1 MSTLL
6 ETPQRAKSTPPTASR
21 ARLFTLDGWREVR
34 PFLIAWIICLLCLQ
48 LVSTLN
54 PTTIVSLDFRSFYA
68 AGYLLRNDAAHLYD
82 LEQENLIQ
90 KDLVSRGE
98 VALPYYHPSY
108 EALIYAPFSLLR
120 YSAAYLAFQCFNLI
134 IIFVVFFYARD
145 LFSEVIPVWQ
155 PRPGLLFFSFLPFL
169 FSILQGQ
176 NLALLLMLY
185 CIAWKQIEKDK
196 DERAGIILALA
207 LFKFQLTL
215 PIALLIAV
223 RRGRRFSTGFM
234 ATGAIIVALSIALIG
249 RSASASLVRL
259 LVSGSLSQDQG
270 LIKQVELAIHP
281 SKMPN
286 INGLLYMLGTRA
298 LNAHLAFVLVSAASL
313 GLLFWCILL
322 ARKAQR
328 ENTAF
333 AIAILCGMLVSN
345 HLYIHDLTLLL
356 LPIALV
362 GRKHPK
368 IVFALYALPPTLFMF
383 AGSSSF
389 PLLSVPMLAFLF
401 VMK

>member
-1 MSTLL
+1 
-6 ETPQRAKSTPPTASR
+6 
-21 ARLFTLDGWREVR
+21 
-34 PFLIAWIICLLCLQ
+34 
-48 LVSTLN
+48 
-54 PTTIVSLDFRSFYA
+54 
-68 AGYLLRNDAAHLYD
+68 
-82 LEQENLIQ
+82 
-90 KDLVSRGE
+90 
-98 VALPYYHPSY
+98 
-108 EALIYAPFSLLR
+108 
-120 YSAAYLAFQCFNLI
+120 
-134 IIFVVFFYARD
+134 
-145 LFSEVIPVWQ
+145 
-155 PRPGLLFFSFLPFL
+155 
-169 FSILQGQ
+169 
-176 NLALLLMLY
+176 
-185 CIAWKQIEKDK
+185 
-196 DERAGIILALA
+196 
-207 LFKFQLTL
+207 
-215 PIALLIAV
+215 
-223 RRGRRFSTGFM
+223 
-234 ATGAIIVALSIALIG
+234 
-249 RSASASLVRL
+249 
-259 LVSGSLSQDQG
+259 
-270 LIKQVELAIHP
+270 
-281 SKMPN
+281 MPN